1 MLTRDQFQ
9 SIYDQGPDATFALV
23 LSLQSAS
30 VAHQKEIRSLQEKIV
45 DLFQQLVAQGEQIAA
60 LSQRVKELEDRLGKD
75 SHNSSK
81 PPSSDGFNKK
91 PRSQRT
97 RTGRP
102 SGGQKGHPG
111 HTLEFDDQPN
121 EIVMHAPSW
130 CQGCGVSLEDA
141 PEAGFE
147 RRQVF
152 DLPPISL
159 FVTEHRALSHTC
171 PACGQENRA
180 SFPEG
185 VEQPVQYGPRV
196 HALVTYLSSFQLLP
210 YGRTVT
216 LLSDLFNIHLS
227 EGSISNFTQRAASH
241 LVDVEKA
248 IYQALCHADTVH
260 FDETGVRIA
269 GKLNWLHVSSTPEQ
283 TFYAH
288 HPKRGG
294 SALDDIGIL
303 PQFGGRAI
311 HDEWNAYH
319 RYGCRH
325 GLCNA
330 HHLRELTA
338 VEEQLSQPWAKD
350 MRELLV
356 EIKRAVDSARDRGV
370 RQIHPLALCRYEAR
384 YRKILSAGYAASP
397 PPEATGRRGRPK
409 QGPARNLLLRLDQR
423 QAEVLAFMYD
433 FGVPFDNNLAER
445 DLRMMK
451 VKQKVSGCFR
461 SEEGG
466 KAFCRIRGYIS
477 TMRKQGHNVLSAL
490 QSVFENRPLV
500 PRTA

>member
-1 MLTRDQFQ
+1 MVPGMRRISRRRAGGRLRAPAGVRSAAHLLIRDRTSSTQ
-9 SIYDQGPDATFALV
+9 SH
-23 LSLQSAS
+23 LSG
-30 VAHQKEIRSLQEKIV
+30 V
-45 DLFQQLVAQGEQIAA
+45 
-60 LSQRVKELEDRLGKD
+60 
-75 SHNSSK
+75 
-81 PPSSDGFNKK
+81 
-91 PRSQRT
+91 RT
-97 RTGRP
+97 REPGLLSRRSGTARP
-102 SGGQKGHPG
+102 VRTTRPRAGH
-111 HTLEFDDQPN
+111 
-121 EIVMHAPSW
+121 
-130 CQGCGVSLEDA
+130 
-141 PEAGFE
+141 
-147 RRQVF
+147 
-152 DLPPISL
+152 LPVELP
-159 FVTEHRALSHTC
+159 VT
-171 PACGQENRA
+171 
-180 SFPEG
+180 
-185 VEQPVQYGPRV
+185 
-196 HALVTYLSSFQLLP
+196 P

-350 MRELLV
+350 MR
-356 EIKRAVDSARDRGV
+356 
-370 RQIHPLALCRYEAR
+370 
-384 YRKILSAGYAASP
+384 
-397 PPEATGRRGRPK
+397 
-409 QGPARNLLLRLDQR
+409 
-423 QAEVLAFMYD
+423 
-433 FGVPFDNNLAER
+433 
-445 DLRMMK
+445 
-451 VKQKVSGCFR
+451 R
-461 SEEGG
+461 S
-466 KAFCRIRGYIS
+466 
-477 TMRKQGHNVLSAL
+477 
-490 QSVFENRPLV
+490 
-500 PRTA
+500 